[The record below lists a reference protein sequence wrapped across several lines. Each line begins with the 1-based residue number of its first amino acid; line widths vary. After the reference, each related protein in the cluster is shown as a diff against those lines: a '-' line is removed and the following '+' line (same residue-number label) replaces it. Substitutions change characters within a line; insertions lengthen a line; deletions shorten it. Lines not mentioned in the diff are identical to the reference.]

1 MVDLRRLA
9 DSGIQ
14 QLDTFQPAA
23 LRVVQRYWPIEHSH
37 FKEIEELLNKV
48 QATPT
53 ELAGE
58 LMKTDNVTSSL
69 QGLIQF
75 LHGKR
80 DESSARP
87 QEKLSKRLLFCYP
100 P

>member
-1 MVDLRRLA
+1 MQQTIISSFDFSGSKILA
-9 DSGIQ
+9 YSYLLIQ
-14 QLDTFQPAA
+14 
-23 LRVVQRYWPIEHSH
+23 EHSH
-37 FKEIEELLNKV
+37 LEIEELLNKV

-80 DESSARP
+80 ETSRAPDRRIDAG
-87 QEKLSKRLLFCYP
+87 KA
-100 P
+100 